1 LSVMFEMA
9 EAVRAKVGSGEY
21 ATEVAECE

>member
-1 LSVMFEMA
+1 MFEMA